1 MASTSPSCNCDC
13 QSDYVH
19 VLSTIDSIEG
29 GVDGMNCGLE
39 NYVQTHELEEAQTE
53 MNGRHDQLQ
62 SGFTALGD
70 RAAASKEATDNFKE
84 RLVELEAADHFF
96 ERGVNDSGADNMVAV
111 RQIATGSQAVAQAV
125 VDRVY
130 IRCTRLHN
138 RQAAQQVV
146 QASQQQQ
153 LGDLTTQT
161 DNNLEL
167 GHSAGYWHGA

>member
-1 MASTSPSCNCDC
+1 M
-13 QSDYVH
+13 
-19 VLSTIDSIEG
+19 LSTIDSIEEK
-29 GVDGMNCGLE
+29 VDGINGGLE
-39 NYVQTHELEEAQTE
+39 NYVQTHELEGAQTE

-70 RAAASKEATDNFKE
+70 RAAASKEATDNFKDLK
-84 RLVELEAADHFF
+84 RLVELETADHL
-96 ERGVNDSGADNMVAV
+96 VNDSGADNMVAV

-146 QASQQQQ
+146 QAPQQQHYIW
-153 LGDLTTQT
+153 GI
-161 DNNLEL
+161 
-167 GHSAGYWHGA
+167 